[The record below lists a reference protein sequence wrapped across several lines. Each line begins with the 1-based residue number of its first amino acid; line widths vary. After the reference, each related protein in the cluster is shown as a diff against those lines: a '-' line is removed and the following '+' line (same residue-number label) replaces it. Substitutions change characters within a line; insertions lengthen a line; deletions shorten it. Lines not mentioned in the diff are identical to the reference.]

1 MSVETSSKVMLLAEN
16 SSQLADVAKINPSDP
31 DIKIMDI
38 GSLPHEEN
46 AQAESF
52 AVVVTDAAQLT
63 ESKQQN
69 LLIFLKSKQV
79 KSAEIILFFDK
90 NKIGTLLPE
99 IIEHAS
105 LLISS
110 EKNPEEVLE
119 IIETSKNSYKQK
131 LRLKNDLADTFHAFS
146 LLEQGRFKLKNLNE
160 ARAVSI
166 LLASLCP
173 ESTELTLGLSELL
186 VNGIE
191 HGNLEI
197 TFDEKGDLLSAGTW
211 HAEIDRR
218 LKLKKYRSKEVTIEF
233 TRLKDRIEFVISDEG
248 AGFDTTP
255 FLKPDEDTRFENED
269 VICFHG
275 RGIKLANQI
284 CFDELEYLGTG
295 NTVKAT
301 LYLDN

>member
-1 MSVETSSKVMLLAEN
+1 MSVETSNKVILLTEN
-16 SSQLADVAKINPSDP
+16 SSQLANVVKLNPSDP
-31 DIKIMDI
+31 DMELMDI
-38 GSLPHEEN
+38 GSLPLEEN
-46 AQAESF
+46 AQSESF
-52 AVVVTDAAQLT
+52 AVVVADAVQLT
-63 ESKQQN
+63 ETTQQN
-69 LLIFLKSKQV
+69 LLNFFKSKQV

-90 NKIGTLLPE
+90 SKIGTLLPE
-99 IIEHAS
+99 IIERAS

-110 EKNPEEVLE
+110 EKKPEEVLE
-119 IIETSKNSYKQK
+119 IIETSKNKHKQK
-131 LRLKNDLADTFHAFS
+131 LRLKNDFEDTIHALS
-146 LLEQGRFKLKNLNE
+146 LLEQGQFKLKTLSE

-197 TFDEKGDLLSAGTW
+197 TFDEKGDLLSSGTW

-218 LKLKKYRSKEVTIEF
+218 LKLEKYRSKEVIIEF
-233 TRLKDRIEFVISDEG
+233 KRLKDKIEFIISDEG

-255 FLKPDEDTRFENED
+255 FLKPDADKNFEDEG

-284 CFDELEYLGTG
+284 CFDELEYFGTG
-295 NTVKAT
+295 STVKAT
-301 LYLDN
+301 LYLK